1 MQPHSATVGQQ
12 SKNKHLSLHDLQLEN
27 MFLCLVFDTKE
38 ATFSTI
44 STPSFTLCT
53 NFMNPT

>member
-1 MQPHSATVGQQ
+1 MQPYSATVGQQ
-12 SKNKHLSLHDLQLEN
+12 SKTKHVSLQDLQLEN

-53 NFMNPT
+53 NIMDPT